1 MIMNLR
7 DLKYLIAVAEHLHF
21 GKAAESCHVSQPALS
36 MQLSKLE
43 DFLGV
48 KLIERTN
55 KKVLI
60 TDVGEKIVERAKDA
74 IRASEEIIE
83 IADTFKSPFVGDFKL
98 GAFPT
103 LAPYYFSQIVPII
116 SKAFPD
122 IRLLLIEEKTE
133 ILVDKILNGEID
145 AAFLATPEGDGML
158 TSAPLFNDEFIY
170 GTPMNDNAVKSIT
183 RDELLSEK
191 LLLLEEGHCLR
202 NQALDYCS
210 IPTENAGHDF
220 QATSMETL
228 KQMVSAGV
236 GSTLIPQIARK
247 KDDHIHYVPITPNP
261 PYRTISLNWRKSSPK
276 YPLYEKMVE
285 LLKQ

>member
-1 MIMNLR
+1 MNLR
-7 DLKYLIAVAEHLHF
+7 DLKYLIAVAEYLHF
-21 GKAAESCHVSQPALS
+21 GKAADACHVSQPALS
-36 MQLSKLE
+36 MQINKLE
-43 DFLGV
+43 EFLGV

-55 KKVLI
+55 KKVMI
-60 TDVGEKIVERAKDA
+60 TDVGERIVERAKDV
-74 IRASEEIIE
+74 IRGSEEIIE

-103 LAPYYFSQIVPII
+103 LAPYYFSRIVPII

-133 ILVDKILNGEID
+133 VLVDKMLSGEID
-145 AAFLATPEGDGML
+145 AAFLATPEGDGL
-158 TSAPLFNDEFIY
+158 LESIPLFDDEFIY
-170 GTPMNDNAVKSIT
+170 GTPMNNTDKKSIS
-183 RDELLSEK
+183 REELLTEK

-210 IPTENAGHDF
+210 IPAATAGHDF

-236 GSTLIPQIARK
+236 GSTLIPEIARK
-247 KDDHIHYVPITPNP
+247 KDDYIRYVPIKPNAP
-261 PYRTISLNWRKSSPK
+261 FRTISLNWRKSSPK
-276 YPLYEKMVE
+276 YPLFEKLVE